1 MFLALREI
9 RFARGRFLAMGATI
23 ALLAWLMT
31 LLSGLTSGLVDDGV
45 SGLRSLPADYIA
57 FAADADE
64 SFSKSTL
71 PPSIWETARKTPGID
86 DATPLGNAF
95 LNARSADGVGFDL
108 ALFGVEPGSFLDPT
122 REGSGP
128 RLGDDPHGVFVSQ
141 KILDEGV
148 RVGQS
153 FRLLNNPTELRV
165 VGVVDGGSFGHA
177 GVVYAPLEL
186 WQDAAYAAVPDADRD
201 AASAVALRTDDDAA
215 AAAVAKATDTDV
227 LTRKQA
233 YASSPGYSAETSTMT
248 MIQGFLYLI
257 SSVLVGA
264 FFLVWTIQRTAEIGL
279 LKALGAGNGYVL
291 RDALAQAVIV
301 LSGAILFGVLL
312 GVGTGALIEGG
323 AVPFD
328 LQLGPVLTAAVLL
341 AVLGLV
347 GVIVSIRRIS
357 RVDPLIALG
366 GAR

>member
-9 RFARGRFLAMGATI
+9 RFARVRFLAMGATI

-45 SGLRSLPADYIA
+45 SGLRSLPATHIA
-57 FAADADE
+57 FAEDADE

-71 PPSIWETARKTPGID
+71 SPATWKQAKATPGID

-122 REGSGP
+122 RTAPGP
-128 RLGDDPHGVFVSQ
+128 RLGDDPQGVFVSQ
-141 KILDEGV
+141 KILDDGV
-148 RVGQS
+148 KVGQT
-153 FRLLNNPTELRV
+153 FRLLNSPLELRV

-177 GVVYAPLEL
+177 GVVYAPLAL
-186 WQDAAYAAVPDADRD
+186 WQDAAYGAVPNADRR
-201 AASAVALRTDDDAA
+201 AASSIALRTDDESAI
-215 AAAVAKATDTDV
+215 AAVAATTKTEI
-227 LTRKQA
+227 LTRKAA
-233 YASSPGYSAETSTMT
+233 YAASPGYSAETSTMS
-248 MIQGFLYLI
+248 MIQGFLYVI
-257 SSVLVGA
+257 ASVLVGA

-279 LKALGAGNGYVL
+279 LKALGASNGYVL

-312 GVGTGALIEGG
+312 GVGTGAWIEGG